1 MISCQACT
9 GRARVRALVLLLEG
23 LQAPQMVLVCVCA
36 ERLQA
41 SRLPSDRDK
50 TCVRTHRSVR
60 TLGPAESDCS
70 SGGGGEGRRGGGVN
84 HFSSYLSVTTALRLC
99 RLVHKSDE
107 TRRGITRTSNWK
119 ITLLHF
125 YRAA

>member
-9 GRARVRALVLLLEG
+9 AVLVCVCVRAGVAVG
-23 LQAPQMVLVCVCA
+23 GAPGPQMVLVCVCA

-50 TCVRTHRSVR
+50 TCVRTHWSVR
-60 TLGPAESDCS
+60 TLGLVESDFS
-70 SGGGGEGRRGGGVN
+70 SGGGVN

-107 TRRGITRTSNWK
+107 TRRGITRTASCET
-119 ITLLHF
+119 TLLHF
-125 YRAA
+125 FFIRLHK